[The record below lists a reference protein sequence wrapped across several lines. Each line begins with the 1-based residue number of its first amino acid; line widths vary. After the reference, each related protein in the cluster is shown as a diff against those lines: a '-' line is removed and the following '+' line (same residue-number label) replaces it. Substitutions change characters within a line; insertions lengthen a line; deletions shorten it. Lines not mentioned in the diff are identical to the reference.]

1 MILAIAIL
9 CIVALLLGLP
19 LFIGLG
25 TLGTLYQTHNAIDL
39 GASSFA
45 DLTRQLTVVFSDPLS
60 KLTGDQS
67 ALFLTIP
74 YFTLTGYL
82 IAHSHFATRVVNL
95 YLLLIRRIGRVG
107 TLGLGVV
114 CIFIAAL
121 FTPLT
126 GASGVTIVA
135 IGGILFPILTGAG
148 YTEKRALGL
157 ITASGSIGLLFSP
170 SLPVILFG
178 IMSENK
184 ADINEL
190 YRSGILP
197 GLLLLFS
204 LSVVVFF
211 YSFTGKK
218 STTLNLNASVKAVE
232 FSTRDA
238 LKLTLEIAAIPL
250 LYALMHSRYMI
261 ITELGVFFLLYYFIL
276 EVVIFREIS
285 VRKLLSVFEEA
296 IAMVGS
302 ILMIIFFA
310 MILTN
315 ALLYDAVPQK
325 LFGYISQYIH
335 SPLTFL
341 ILLNI
346 FLLIV
351 GSLMDI
357 FSAIIVI
364 APLVIP
370 IAESYQIP
378 MLHLGILFLTN
389 LEIGYLTPPVGLNL
403 FLSSLRFQKPMGE
416 IYKSIVPYLIALL
429 VAQIII
435 TYIPWL
441 SLWWKSGG

>member
-1 MILAIAIL
+1 MTAVIGIL
-9 CIVALLLGLP
+9 CVLALLFGLP

-25 TLGTLYQTHNAIDL
+25 ALGTLYQFTNNAAI
-39 GASSFA
+39 GADTFS
-45 DLTRQLTVVFSDPLS
+45 DITRQLTVVFSDPLS

-74 YFTLTGYL
+74 YFTLSGYL
-82 IAHSHFATRVVNL
+82 IAHSQFAARVVNL
-95 YLLLIRRIGRVG
+95 YLVLMKRVGKIG
-107 TLGLGVV
+107 TLGLGIV
-114 CIFIAAL
+114 CILIAAL

-148 YTEKRALGL
+148 FSERRALGL

-170 SLPVILFG
+170 SLPVMLFG

-190 YRSGILP
+190 YRAGILP
-197 GLLLLFS
+197 GLLLLLS
-204 LSVVVFF
+204 LAVVVFI
-211 YSFTGKK
+211 
-218 STTLNLNASVKAVE
+218 
-232 FSTRDA
+232 FSLRRDA
-238 LKLTLEIAAIPL
+238 VAESALREQLAAASFHTKDAIKLVAEIAALPV
-250 LYALMHSRYMI
+250 LYLLMHSRFMV
-261 ITELGVFFLLYYFIL
+261 ITDLGVVFLLYFFIL
-276 EVVIFREIS
+276 EVLVFRELPFQ
-285 VRKLLSVFEEA
+285 KLVKVFEEA
-296 IAMVGS
+296 ISMVGS
-302 ILMIIFFA
+302 IILIIFFA

-315 ALLYDAVPQK
+315 ALLYDGVPAK

-351 GSLMDI
+351 GALMDI

-364 APLVIP
+364 SPLIIP

-403 FLSSLRFQKPMGE
+403 FLSSLRFQKPMADV
-416 IYKSIVPYLIALL
+416 YKSIVPYLVALIIAQL
-429 VAQIII
+429 II
-435 TYIPWL
+435 TYVPWL
-441 SLWWKSGG
+441 SLWWK

>member
-1 MILAIAIL
+1 MIVAVGVIGV
-9 CIVALLLGLP
+9 VALLFGLP

-25 TLGTLYQTHNAIDL
+25 TLGTLYQTTNAIEL
-39 GASSFA
+39 GSTTVG

-82 IAHSHFATRVVNL
+82 IARSQFAARVVNL
-95 YLLLIRRIGRVG
+95 YLIVIRRVGKVG
-107 TLGLGVV
+107 TVGLGL
-114 CIFIAAL
+114 IAILIAAL

-148 YTEKRALGL
+148 YSEKRALGL

-178 IMSENK
+178 IMSNNK

-190 YRSGILP
+190 YRSGVLP
-197 GLLLLFS
+197 GIVLLLS
-204 LSVVVFF
+204 LSLVVFF
-211 YSFTGKK
+211 YSFSKK
-218 STTLNLNASVKAVE
+218 MSVANTLHTSTAHISFTRTDAV
-232 FSTRDA
+232 
-238 LKLTLEIAAIPL
+238 KLTLEIAAIPL
-250 LYALMHSRYMI
+250 LYLLMHSRYMI
-261 ITELGVFFLLYYFIL
+261 ITELGVFFLLYYFLL
-276 EVVIFREIS
+276 EVVIFREI
-285 VRKLLSVFEEA
+285 RFQKLMAVFEEA

-302 ILMIIFFA
+302 IILIIFFA

-315 ALLYDAVPQK
+315 ALLYDGVPAK
-325 LFGYISQYIH
+325 LFGFISQYIH

-341 ILLNI
+341 IVLNI

-364 APLVIP
+364 VPLIIP

-403 FLSSLRFQKPMGE
+403 FLSSLRFQKPMNE
-416 IYKSIVPYLIALL
+416 IYKSIIPYLLVLL
-429 VAQIII
+429 LAQIAI

-441 SLWWKSGG
+441 SLWWK

>member
-1 MILAIAIL
+1 MTLFLSSLAV
-9 CIVALLLGLP
+9 VALLFGMP

-25 TLGTLYQTHNAIDL
+25 VLGSLYQFGNATSL
-39 GASSFA
+39 GAESFA
-45 DLTRQLTVVFSDPLS
+45 DLSRQLTVVFSDPLA

-74 YFTLTGYL
+74 YFTLAGYL
-82 IAHSHFATRVVNL
+82 IAHSQFAARVVNL
-95 YLLLIRRIGRVG
+95 YLVVMRRVG
-107 TLGLGVV
+107 AFGTVGLGVI
-114 CIFIAAL
+114 CILIAAL

-148 YTEKRALGL
+148 YSERRALGL

-178 IMSENK
+178 IMSENR

-190 YRSGILP
+190 YRAGILP
-197 GLLLLFS
+197 GILLIAALTAVVIIFSFGRRQQNSALLDQQLRAAQFN
-204 LSVVVFF
+204 
-211 YSFTGKK
+211 G
-218 STTLNLNASVKAVE
+218 
-232 FSTRDA
+232 RDA
-238 LKLTLEIAAIPL
+238 IKLVFELAAIPL
-250 LYALMHSRYMI
+250 LYVLMHSRFMV
-261 ITELGVFFLLYYFIL
+261 ITELGVFFLLYYFLL
-276 EVVIFREIS
+276 EVVIFRELGFK
-285 VRKLLSVFEEA
+285 KLLAVFEEA

-302 ILMIIFFA
+302 IILIVFFA

-315 ALLYDAVPQK
+315 ALLYDGVPGK
-325 LFGYISQYIH
+325 LFGFISQYIH

-341 ILLNI
+341 MLLNI
-346 FLLIV
+346 FLLVV
-351 GSLMDI
+351 GALMDI

-403 FLSSLRFQKPMGE
+403 FLSSLRFQKPMAD
-416 IYKSIVPYLIALL
+416 IYGSIIPFLFALI
-429 VAQIII
+429 VAQLII
-435 TYIPWL
+435 TYVPWL
-441 SLWWKSGG
+441 SLWWK

>member
-1 MILAIAIL
+1 MT
-9 CIVALLLGLP
+9 IVLALLCTAALLFGMP

-25 TLGTLYQTHNAIDL
+25 ALGGLYQFQNTTSL
-39 GASSFA
+39 GAGGFSEIS
-45 DLTRQLTVVFSDPLS
+45 RQLTVIFSDPLS

-74 YFTLTGYL
+74 YFTLSGYL
-82 IAHSHFATRVVNL
+82 IAHSRFAARVINL
-95 YLLLIRRIGRVG
+95 YLMAMRSVGHVG
-107 TLGLGVV
+107 TLGLGIV
-114 CIFIAAL
+114 CILIAAL

-148 YTEKRALGL
+148 YSEKRALGL

-170 SLPVILFG
+170 SLPVMLFG
-178 IMSENK
+178 IMSDNK

-190 YRSGILP
+190 YRAGVFP
-197 GLLLLFS
+197 GFLLLGA
-204 LSVVVFF
+204 LSVVVLY
-211 YSFTGKK
+211 YSLRPDAAAQK
-218 STTLNLNASVKAVE
+218 NLADQLAAAR
-232 FSTRDA
+232 FDALDA
-238 LKLTLEIAAIPL
+238 LKLVLELAALPL
-250 LYALMHSRYMI
+250 LYVLMHSRFMV

-276 EVVIFREIS
+276 EVVIFREIGF
-285 VRKLLSVFEEA
+285 RKLAQVFEEA
-296 IAMVGS
+296 IAMIGS
-302 ILMIIFFA
+302 IILIIFFA

-315 ALLYDAVPQK
+315 ALLYDGVPAK

-351 GSLMDI
+351 GALMDI

-364 APLVIP
+364 SPLVIP

-403 FLSSLRFQKPMGE
+403 FLSSLRFQKPMAD
-416 IYKSIVPYLIALL
+416 IYRSIVPYLVALIIAQL
-429 VAQIII
+429 VI
-435 TYIPWL
+435 TYVPWL
-441 SLWWKSGG
+441 SLWWK

>member
-1 MILAIAIL
+1 MTALISVICIA
-9 CIVALLLGLP
+9 ALLFGMP
-19 LFIGLG
+19 LFVGLG
-25 TLGTLYQTHNAIDL
+25 VLGSLYQLGNVKSL
-39 GASSFA
+39 GADSIA
-45 DLTRQLTVVFSDPLS
+45 DISRQLTVIFSDPLS

-74 YFTLTGYL
+74 YFTLAGYL
-82 IAHSHFATRVVNL
+82 IAHSQFAARVVNL
-95 YLLLIRRIGRVG
+95 YLVVMRRVG
-107 TLGLGVV
+107 ALGAVGLGVI
-114 CIFIAAL
+114 CILIAAL

-135 IGGILFPILTGAG
+135 IGGILFPVLTGAG
-148 YTEKRALGL
+148 YSGRRALGL

-178 IMSENK
+178 IMSENR

-190 YRSGILP
+190 YRAGILP
-197 GLLLLFS
+197 GMLLIGALTL
-204 LSVVVFF
+204 VVVLFAPRR
-211 YSFTGKK
+211 SGA
-218 STTLNLNASVKAVE
+218 SGTLLAEQLQAAR
-232 FSTRDA
+232 FSSRDA
-238 LKLTLEIAAIPL
+238 VKLVFEVAAVPL
-250 LYALMHSRYMI
+250 LYVLMHSRFMI
-261 ITELGVFFLLYYFIL
+261 ITELGVFFLLYYFLL
-276 EVVIFREIS
+276 EVILFRELGAA
-285 VRKLLSVFEEA
+285 KLLLVFEEA

-302 ILMIIFFA
+302 IILIVFFA

-315 ALLYDAVPQK
+315 ALLYDGVPGK
-325 LFGYISQYIH
+325 LFTFISRHIH

-341 ILLNI
+341 MLLNV

-351 GSLMDI
+351 GALMDI

-403 FLSSLRFQKPMGE
+403 FLSSLRFQKPMAE
-416 IYKSIVPYLIALL
+416 VYRSIVPFLVVLL
-429 VAQIII
+429 CAQLMI
-435 TYIPWL
+435 TYVPWL
-441 SLWWKSGG
+441 SLWWK

>member
-1 MILAIAIL
+1 MTLFIASL
-9 CIVALLLGLP
+9 CVAALLFGMP

-25 TLGTLYQTHNAIDL
+25 VLGTLYQFGNAESL
-39 GASSFA
+39 GADSVA

-74 YFTLTGYL
+74 YFTLAGYL
-82 IAHSHFATRVVNL
+82 IAHSQFASRVVNL
-95 YLLLIRRIGRVG
+95 YLVILRRVG
-107 TLGLGVV
+107 AVGTVGLGVICV
-114 CIFIAAL
+114 LIAAL

-148 YTEKRALGL
+148 YSERRALGL

-178 IMSENK
+178 IMSENR

-190 YRSGILP
+190 YRAGILP
-197 GLLLLFS
+197 GILLIVALTI
-204 LSVVVFF
+204 VVAFF
-211 YSFTGKK
+211 AFGRTQRNSERLE
-218 STTLNLNASVKAVE
+218 SQLNAAKFGVQ
-232 FSTRDA
+232 DA
-238 LKLTLEIAAIPL
+238 MKLTLEIAAIPL
-250 LYALMHSRYMI
+250 LYVLMHSRFMV
-261 ITELGVFFLLYYFIL
+261 ITELGVFFLLYYFLL
-276 EVVIFREIS
+276 EVVVFREIGLK
-285 VRKLLSVFEEA
+285 KLLAVFEEA

-302 ILMIIFFA
+302 IILIIFFA

-315 ALLYDAVPQK
+315 ALLYDGVPGR
-325 LFGYISQYIH
+325 LFAFISEYIR

-341 ILLNI
+341 MLLNV

-351 GSLMDI
+351 GALMDI

-403 FLSSLRFQKPMGE
+403 FLSSLRFQRPMAE
-416 IYKSIVPYLIALL
+416 IYRSIVPYLVALIFAQL
-429 VAQIII
+429 VI
-435 TYIPWL
+435 TYVPWL
-441 SLWWKSGG
+441 SLWWK

>member
-1 MILAIAIL
+1 MTLALSLL
-9 CIVALLLGLP
+9 CFAAMLFGMP

-25 TLGTLYQTHNAIDL
+25 TLGTIYQQTNAAAI
-39 GASSFA
+39 GTESFA
-45 DLTRQLTVVFSDPLS
+45 DLTRQMTVIFSDPLA

-82 IAHSHFATRVVNL
+82 IAHSNFAKRVINL
-95 YLLLIRRIGRVG
+95 YLIAVRRVG
-107 TLGLGVV
+107 SVGTFGLGVV

-135 IGGILFPILTGAG
+135 IGGILFPILTGVG
-148 YTEKRALGL
+148 YSHKRAVGL

-170 SLPVILFG
+170 SLPVMLFG

-190 YRSGILP
+190 YRAGLLP
-197 GLLLLFS
+197 GLVLLLA
-204 LSVVVFF
+204 LATVVLLH
-211 YSFTGKK
+211 SFTAK
-218 STTLNLNASVKAVE
+218 TAAQASELKAQLDAAA
-232 FSTRDA
+232 FSARDA
-238 LKLTLEIAAIPL
+238 IKLGAELAAIPL
-250 LYALMHSRYMI
+250 LYVLMHSRFMV
-261 ITELGVFFLLYYFIL
+261 ITELGVFFLLYYLVL
-276 EVVIFREIS
+276 EVFIFREIGWS
-285 VRKLLSVFEEA
+285 KLVRVFEEA

-302 ILMIIFFA
+302 IIMIIFFA

-315 ALLYDAVPQK
+315 ALLYDALPGK
-325 LFGYISQYIH
+325 MFAFISQYIH
-335 SPLTFL
+335 SQLTFL
-341 ILLNI
+341 MLLNI

-351 GSLMDI
+351 GALMDI

-364 APLVIP
+364 SPLIIP

-378 MLHLGILFLTN
+378 MLHLGIIFLTN

-403 FLSSLRFQKPMGE
+403 FLSSLRFQKPMSE
-416 IYKSIVPYLIALL
+416 VYKSIIPYLLALIL
-429 VAQIII
+429 AQLLI
-435 TYIPWL
+435 TYVPWL
-441 SLWWKSGG
+441 SLWWR

>member
-1 MILAIAIL
+1 MIAALGIL
-9 CIVALLLGLP
+9 CIVALFFGLP

-25 TLGTLYQTHNAIDL
+25 TLGTLYQFNNTTAL
-39 GASSFA
+39 GAGSFGEI
-45 DLTRQLTVVFSDPLS
+45 TRQLTVVFSDPLS

-82 IAHSHFATRVVNL
+82 IAHSQFASRVVSL
-95 YLLLIRRIGRVG
+95 YLILMKRVGKIG

-114 CIFIAAL
+114 CILIAAL

-148 YTEKRALGL
+148 YSEKRALGL

-170 SLPVILFG
+170 SLPVMLFG
-178 IMSENK
+178 IMSDNK

-190 YRSGILP
+190 YRAGVLP
-197 GLLLLFS
+197 GLILLIALS
-204 LSVVVFF
+204 LVVLLH
-211 YSFTGKK
+211 SFRTEKASEESLK
-218 STTLNLNASVKAVE
+218 RHLATATFTLRDGVKLVAE
-232 FSTRDA
+232 
-238 LKLTLEIAAIPL
+238 LAAIPF
-250 LYALMHSRYMI
+250 LYLLMHSRFMV
-261 ITELGVFFLLYYFIL
+261 ITELGVFFLLYYFFL
-276 EVVIFREIS
+276 EVVIFREIGFK
-285 VRKLLSVFEEA
+285 KLVTVFEEA
-296 IAMVGS
+296 IAMIGS
-302 ILMIIFFA
+302 IILIIFFA

-315 ALLYDAVPQK
+315 ALLYDGVPAK
-325 LFGYISQYIH
+325 LFGFISQYIH

-341 ILLNI
+341 MLLNV

-351 GSLMDI
+351 GALMDI

-364 APLVIP
+364 VPLIIP

-403 FLSSLRFQKPMGE
+403 FLSSLRFQKPMSD

-429 VAQIII
+429 IAQLVI
-435 TYIPWL
+435 TYVPWL
-441 SLWWKSGG
+441 SLWWKGG

>member
-1 MILAIAIL
+1 MTLFLSSVAVA
-9 CIVALLLGLP
+9 ALLFGMP

-25 TLGTLYQTHNAIDL
+25 VLGALYQFGNAMSL
-39 GASSFA
+39 GAESLGDIS
-45 DLTRQLTVVFSDPLS
+45 RQLTVVFSDPLS

-74 YFTLTGYL
+74 YFTLAGYL
-82 IAHSHFATRVVNL
+82 IAHSQFAARVVNL
-95 YLLLIRRIGRVG
+95 YLVVMRRVG
-107 TLGLGVV
+107 AFGTVGLGVICV
-114 CIFIAAL
+114 LIAAL

-148 YTEKRALGL
+148 YTERRALGL

-178 IMSENK
+178 IMSENR

-190 YRSGILP
+190 YRAGILP
-197 GLLLLFS
+197 GILLIVALTI
-204 LSVVVFF
+204 VVVIF
-211 YSFTGKK
+211 SFGRTQR
-218 STTLNLNASVKAVE
+218 ASDLLAKQLQAAQ
-232 FSTRDA
+232 FSGRDA
-238 LKLTLEIAAIPL
+238 AKLVFELAAIPL
-250 LYALMHSRYMI
+250 LYVLMHSRFMV
-261 ITELGVFFLLYYFIL
+261 ITELGVFFLLYYFLL
-276 EVVIFREIS
+276 EVVIFRELGLK
-285 VRKLLSVFEEA
+285 KLFAVFEEA

-302 ILMIIFFA
+302 IILIIFFA

-315 ALLYDAVPQK
+315 ALLYDGVPGK
-325 LFGYISQYIH
+325 LFGFISQYIH

-341 ILLNI
+341 MLLNI

-351 GSLMDI
+351 GALMDI

-403 FLSSLRFQKPMGE
+403 FLSSLRFQRPMAD
-416 IYKSIVPYLIALL
+416 IYRSIVPFLIALVFAQL
-429 VAQIII
+429 VI
-435 TYIPWL
+435 TYVPWL
-441 SLWWKSGG
+441 SLWWK

>member
-1 MILAIAIL
+1 MTLFLSSLAV
-9 CIVALLLGLP
+9 VALLFGMP

-25 TLGTLYQTHNAIDL
+25 VLGSLYQFGNATSL
-39 GASSFA
+39 GAESFA
-45 DLTRQLTVVFSDPLS
+45 DLSRQLTVVFSDPLA

-74 YFTLTGYL
+74 YFTLAGYL
-82 IAHSHFATRVVNL
+82 IAHSQFAARVVNL
-95 YLLLIRRIGRVG
+95 YLVVMRRVG
-107 TLGLGVV
+107 AFGTVGLGVI
-114 CIFIAAL
+114 CILIAAL

-148 YTEKRALGL
+148 YSERRALGL

-178 IMSENK
+178 IMSENR

-190 YRSGILP
+190 YRAGILP
-197 GLLLLFS
+197 GILLIAALTAVVIIFSFGRRQQNSALLEQQLRAAQFNGHDAIK
-204 LSVVVFF
+204 LVFE
-211 YSFTGKK
+211 
-218 STTLNLNASVKAVE
+218 L
-232 FSTRDA
+232 
-238 LKLTLEIAAIPL
+238 AAIPL
-250 LYALMHSRYMI
+250 LYVLMHSRFMV
-261 ITELGVFFLLYYFIL
+261 ITELGVFFLLYYFLL
-276 EVVIFREIS
+276 EVVIFRELGFK
-285 VRKLLSVFEEA
+285 KLLAVFEEA

-302 ILMIIFFA
+302 IILIIFFA

-315 ALLYDAVPQK
+315 ALLYDGVPGK
-325 LFGYISQYIH
+325 LFGFISQYIH

-341 ILLNI
+341 MLLNI
-346 FLLIV
+346 FLLVV
-351 GSLMDI
+351 GALMDI

-403 FLSSLRFQKPMGE
+403 FLSSLRFQKPMAD
-416 IYKSIVPYLIALL
+416 IYGSIIPFLFALI
-429 VAQIII
+429 VAQLII
-435 TYIPWL
+435 TYVPWL
-441 SLWWKSGG
+441 SLWWK

>member
-1 MILAIAIL
+1 M
-9 CIVALLLGLP
+9 ALLLGMP

-25 TLGTLYQTHNAIDL
+25 ALGSLYQFQNTTAL
-39 GASSFA
+39 GAGSLA
-45 DLTRQLTVVFSDPLS
+45 EITRQLTVVFSDPLS

-74 YFTLTGYL
+74 YFTLSGYL
-82 IAHSHFATRVVNL
+82 IAHSNFAARVINL
-95 YLLLIRRIGRVG
+95 YLIGMRRVG
-107 TLGLGVV
+107 SVGTFGLGIV
-114 CIFIAAL
+114 CILIAAL

-148 YTEKRALGL
+148 YSEKRALGL

-170 SLPVILFG
+170 SLPVMLFG
-178 IMSENK
+178 IMSDNK

-190 YRSGILP
+190 YRAGVLP
-197 GLLLLFS
+197 GMLLLVA
-204 LSVVVFF
+204 LSVVVLF
-211 YSFTGKK
+211 YSLKPDAAGQADLTVQ
-218 STTLNLNASVKAVE
+218 LNAAK
-232 FSTRDA
+232 FDLKDA
-238 LKLTLEIAAIPL
+238 LKLVLELAALPL
-250 LYALMHSRYMI
+250 LYVLMHSRFMV

-276 EVVIFREIS
+276 EVLVFREIGLK
-285 VRKLLSVFEEA
+285 KLAAVFEEA
-296 IAMVGS
+296 ISMIGS
-302 ILMIIFFA
+302 IILIIFFA

-315 ALLYDAVPQK
+315 ALLYDGVPAK
-325 LFGYISQYIH
+325 LFGFISQYIH

-341 ILLNI
+341 VLLNV

-351 GSLMDI
+351 GALMDI

-364 APLVIP
+364 SPLVIP

-403 FLSSLRFQKPMGE
+403 FLSSLRFQKPMAD
-416 IYKSIVPYLIALL
+416 IYRSIVPFLIALI
-429 VAQIII
+429 VAQLVI
-435 TYIPWL
+435 TYVPWL
-441 SLWWKSGG
+441 SLWWK

>member
-1 MILAIAIL
+1 MTILIAL
-9 CIVALLLGLP
+9 VCVAALLFGMP

-25 TLGTLYQTHNAIDL
+25 TLGTLYQFGNNAAN
-39 GASSFA
+39 GASTFA
-45 DLTRQLTVVFSDPLS
+45 DVTRQLTVVFSDPLG

-82 IAHSHFATRVVNL
+82 IAHSQFATRVVNL
-95 YLLLIRRIGRVG
+95 YLILMKRVGSVG
-107 TLGLGVV
+107 TLGLGLV
-114 CIFIAAL
+114 CILIAAL

-148 YTEKRALGL
+148 YSDKRALGL

-170 SLPVILFG
+170 SLPVMLFG

-190 YRSGILP
+190 YRAGVLP
-197 GLLLLFS
+197 GLLLLTA
-204 LSVVVFF
+204 LGVVVG
-211 YSFTGKK
+211 YNALRQNS
-218 STTLNLNASVKAVE
+218 STAQNLTQALQKAH
-232 FSTRDA
+232 FSARDA
-238 LKLTLEIAAIPL
+238 IKLLFEIAAIPL
-250 LYALMHSRYMI
+250 LYILMHSKFMV
-261 ITELGVFFLLYYFIL
+261 ITELGVFFLLYYFML
-276 EVVIFREIS
+276 EVLIFREIGLS
-285 VRKLLSVFEEA
+285 KLAAVFEEA
-296 IAMVGS
+296 IAMIGS
-302 ILMIIFFA
+302 IILIIFFA

-315 ALLYDAVPQK
+315 ALLYDNVPAK
-325 LFGYISQYIH
+325 LFGFISGYIK
-335 SPLTFL
+335 SPITFL

-351 GSLMDI
+351 GALMDI

-364 APLVIP
+364 SPLIIP

-403 FLSSLRFQKPMGE
+403 FLSSLRFQKPMAE
-416 IYKSIVPYLIALL
+416 VYRSIVPYLVALII
-429 VAQIII
+429 AQIVI
-435 TYIPWL
+435 TYVPWL
-441 SLWWKSGG
+441 SLWWR

>member
-1 MILAIAIL
+1 MTFFVSSLAVA
-9 CIVALLLGLP
+9 ALLFGMP

-25 TLGTLYQTHNAIDL
+25 VLGALYQYGNARSL
-39 GASSFA
+39 GAVSLS
-45 DLTRQLTVVFSDPLS
+45 DISQQLTVVFSDPLS

-74 YFTLTGYL
+74 YFTLAGYL
-82 IAHSHFATRVVNL
+82 IAHSQFAVRVVNL
-95 YLLLIRRIGRVG
+95 YLVVMRRVG
-107 TLGLGVV
+107 AFGTIGLGVICV
-114 CIFIAAL
+114 LIAAL

-148 YTEKRALGL
+148 YTERRALGL

-178 IMSENK
+178 IMSENR

-190 YRSGILP
+190 YRAGILP
-197 GLLLLFS
+197 GILLISALTIVVSIFS
-204 LSVVVFF
+204 LGR
-211 YSFTGKK
+211 TQR
-218 STTLNLNASVKAVE
+218 ASDILDKQLQAAQ
-232 FSTRDA
+232 FSGRDA
-238 LKLTLEIAAIPL
+238 AKLVFELAAIPL
-250 LYALMHSRYMI
+250 LYVLMHSRFMV
-261 ITELGVFFLLYYFIL
+261 ITELGVFFLLYYFLL
-276 EVVIFREIS
+276 EVVIFRELGLK
-285 VRKLLSVFEEA
+285 KLLSVFEEA

-302 ILMIIFFA
+302 IILIVFFA

-315 ALLYDAVPQK
+315 ALLYDGVPGK
-325 LFGYISQYIH
+325 LFGFISQYIH

-341 ILLNI
+341 MLLNI

-351 GSLMDI
+351 GALMDI

-403 FLSSLRFQKPMGE
+403 FLSSLRFQRPMAD
-416 IYKSIVPYLIALL
+416 IYRSIVPFLIALVFAQL
-429 VAQIII
+429 VI
-435 TYIPWL
+435 TYVPWL
-441 SLWWKSGG
+441 SLWWK

>member
-1 MILAIAIL
+1 MTLFLSSLAV
-9 CIVALLLGLP
+9 VALLFGMP

-25 TLGTLYQTHNAIDL
+25 VLGSLYQFGNATSL
-39 GASSFA
+39 GAESFA
-45 DLTRQLTVVFSDPLS
+45 DLSRQLTVAFSDPLA

-74 YFTLTGYL
+74 YFTLAGYL
-82 IAHSHFATRVVNL
+82 IAHSQFAARVVNL
-95 YLLLIRRIGRVG
+95 YLVVMRRVG
-107 TLGLGVV
+107 AFGTVGLGVI
-114 CIFIAAL
+114 CILIAAL

-148 YTEKRALGL
+148 YSERRALGL

-178 IMSENK
+178 IMSENR

-190 YRSGILP
+190 YRAGILP
-197 GLLLLFS
+197 GILLIAALA
-204 LSVVVFF
+204 VVVIIF
-211 YSFTGKK
+211 SFGRRQQ
-218 STTLNLNASVKAVE
+218 NNALLEQQLRAAQ
-232 FSTRDA
+232 FNGRDA
-238 LKLTLEIAAIPL
+238 IKLVFELAAIPL
-250 LYALMHSRYMI
+250 LYVLMHSRFMV
-261 ITELGVFFLLYYFIL
+261 ITELGVFFLLYYFLL
-276 EVVIFREIS
+276 EVVIFRELGFK
-285 VRKLLSVFEEA
+285 KLLAVFEEA

-302 ILMIIFFA
+302 IILIVFFA
-310 MILTN
+310 MILTH
-315 ALLYDAVPQK
+315 ALLYDGVPGK
-325 LFGYISQYIH
+325 LFGFISQYIH

-341 ILLNI
+341 MLLNI

-351 GSLMDI
+351 GALMDI

-403 FLSSLRFQKPMGE
+403 FLSSLRFQKPMAD
-416 IYKSIVPYLIALL
+416 IYRSIIPFLFALI
-429 VAQIII
+429 VAQLII
-435 TYIPWL
+435 TYVPWL
-441 SLWWKSGG
+441 SLWWK

>member
-1 MILAIAIL
+1 MTLFLSSLAV
-9 CIVALLLGLP
+9 VALLFGMP

-25 TLGTLYQTHNAIDL
+25 VLGSLYQFGNATSL
-39 GASSFA
+39 GAESFA
-45 DLTRQLTVVFSDPLS
+45 DLSRQLTVAFSDPLS

-74 YFTLTGYL
+74 YFTLAGYL
-82 IAHSHFATRVVNL
+82 IAHSQFAARVVNL
-95 YLLLIRRIGRVG
+95 YLVVMRRVG
-107 TLGLGVV
+107 AFGTVGLGVI
-114 CIFIAAL
+114 CILIAAL

-148 YTEKRALGL
+148 YSERRALGL

-178 IMSENK
+178 IMSENR

-190 YRSGILP
+190 YRAGILP
-197 GLLLLFS
+197 GILLIAALA
-204 LSVVVFF
+204 VVVIIF
-211 YSFTGKK
+211 SFGRRQQN
-218 STTLNLNASVKAVE
+218 SALLEQQLRAAQFNG
-232 FSTRDA
+232 RDA
-238 LKLTLEIAAIPL
+238 IKLVFELAAIPL
-250 LYALMHSRYMI
+250 LYVLMHSRFMV
-261 ITELGVFFLLYYFIL
+261 ITELGVFFLLYYFLL
-276 EVVIFREIS
+276 EVVIFRELGFK
-285 VRKLLSVFEEA
+285 KLLAVFEEA

-302 ILMIIFFA
+302 IILIVFFA

-315 ALLYDAVPQK
+315 ALLYDGVPGK
-325 LFGYISQYIH
+325 LFGFISQYIH

-341 ILLNI
+341 MLLNI
-346 FLLIV
+346 FLLVV
-351 GSLMDI
+351 GALMDI

-403 FLSSLRFQKPMGE
+403 FLSSLRFQKPMAD
-416 IYKSIVPYLIALL
+416 IYGSIIPFLFALI
-429 VAQIII
+429 VAQLII
-435 TYIPWL
+435 TYVPWL
-441 SLWWKSGG
+441 SLWWK

>member
-1 MILAIAIL
+1 MIVAVGVIGV
-9 CIVALLLGLP
+9 VALLFGLP

-25 TLGTLYQTHNAIDL
+25 TLGTLYQTTNAIEL
-39 GASSFA
+39 GSTTVG

-82 IAHSHFATRVVNL
+82 IARSQFAARVVNL
-95 YLLLIRRIGRVG
+95 YLIVIRRVGKVG
-107 TLGLGVV
+107 TVGLGL
-114 CIFIAAL
+114 IAILIAAL

-148 YTEKRALGL
+148 YSEKRALGL

-178 IMSENK
+178 IMSNNK

-190 YRSGILP
+190 YRSGVLP
-197 GLLLLFS
+197 GIVLLLS
-204 LSVVVFF
+204 LSLVVFF
-211 YSFTGKK
+211 YSFSKK
-218 STTLNLNASVKAVE
+218 MSVANTLHTSTAHISFTRSDAV
-232 FSTRDA
+232 
-238 LKLTLEIAAIPL
+238 KLTLEIAAIPL
-250 LYALMHSRYMI
+250 LYLLMHSRYMI
-261 ITELGVFFLLYYFIL
+261 ITELGVFFLLYYFLL
-276 EVVIFREIS
+276 EVVIFREI
-285 VRKLLSVFEEA
+285 RFQKLMAVFEEA

-302 ILMIIFFA
+302 IILIIFFA

-315 ALLYDAVPQK
+315 ALLYDGVPAK
-325 LFGYISQYIH
+325 LFGFISQYIH

-341 ILLNI
+341 IVLNI

-364 APLVIP
+364 VPLIIP

-403 FLSSLRFQKPMGE
+403 FLSSLRFQKPMNE
-416 IYKSIVPYLIALL
+416 IYKSIIPYLLVLL
-429 VAQIII
+429 LAQIAI

-441 SLWWKSGG
+441 SLWWK

>member
-1 MILAIAIL
+1 MTALISVICIA
-9 CIVALLLGLP
+9 ALLFGMP
-19 LFIGLG
+19 LFVGLG
-25 TLGTLYQTHNAIDL
+25 VLGSLYQLGNVKSL
-39 GASSFA
+39 GADSIA
-45 DLTRQLTVVFSDPLS
+45 DISRQLTVIFSDPLS

-74 YFTLTGYL
+74 YFTLAGYL
-82 IAHSHFATRVVNL
+82 IAHSQFAARVVNL
-95 YLLLIRRIGRVG
+95 YLVVMRRVG
-107 TLGLGVV
+107 ALGAVGLGVI
-114 CIFIAAL
+114 CILIAAL

-135 IGGILFPILTGAG
+135 IGGILFPVLTGAG
-148 YTEKRALGL
+148 YSGRRALGL

-178 IMSENK
+178 IMSENR

-190 YRSGILP
+190 YRAGILP
-197 GLLLLFS
+197 GMLLIGALTL
-204 LSVVVFF
+204 VVVLFAPRR
-211 YSFTGKK
+211 SG
-218 STTLNLNASVKAVE
+218 ASGALLAE
-232 FSTRDA
+232 QLQAARFSSRDA
-238 LKLTLEIAAIPL
+238 VKLVFEVAAVPL
-250 LYALMHSRYMI
+250 LYVLMHSRFMI
-261 ITELGVFFLLYYFIL
+261 ITELGVFFLLYYFLL
-276 EVVIFREIS
+276 EVILFRELGAA
-285 VRKLLSVFEEA
+285 KLLLVFEEA

-302 ILMIIFFA
+302 IILIVFFA

-315 ALLYDAVPQK
+315 ALLYDGVPGK
-325 LFGYISQYIH
+325 LFTFISRHIH

-341 ILLNI
+341 MLLNV

-351 GSLMDI
+351 GALMDI

-403 FLSSLRFQKPMGE
+403 FLSSLRFQKPMAE
-416 IYKSIVPYLIALL
+416 VYRSIVPFLVALL
-429 VAQIII
+429 CAQLMI
-435 TYIPWL
+435 TYVPWL
-441 SLWWKSGG
+441 SLWWK

>member
-1 MILAIAIL
+1 MTSAIATL
-9 CIVALLLGLP
+9 CSAALLAGMP

-25 TLGTLYQTHNAIDL
+25 VLGVLYQWNNAVSL
-39 GASSFA
+39 GADA
-45 DLTRQLTVVFSDPLS
+45 LPEILRQLTVAFSDPLS

-82 IAHSHFATRVVNL
+82 IAHSQFAARVVNL
-95 YLLLIRRIGRVG
+95 YLVAVRRIGKIG
-107 TLGLGVV
+107 TVGLGTI
-114 CIFIAAL
+114 CILIAAL

-135 IGGILFPILTGAG
+135 IGGILYPILVGAG
-148 YTEKRALGL
+148 YSERRALGL

-178 IMSENK
+178 IMSDNR

-190 YRSGILP
+190 YRAGVVP
-197 GLLLLFS
+197 GMVLIAALVMVVVIFSYGSKKRESTLLLNEL
-204 LSVVVFF
+204 
-211 YSFTGKK
+211 
-218 STTLNLNASVKAVE
+218 TTATFN
-232 FSTRDA
+232 FRDA
-238 LKLTLEIAAIPL
+238 AKLTLELAALPL
-250 LYALMHSRYMI
+250 LYALMHSRFMV
-261 ITELGVFFLLYYFIL
+261 ITELGVFFLLYYFLL
-276 EVVIFREIS
+276 EVVIFREIGLK
-285 VRKLLSVFEEA
+285 KLIAVFEEA
-296 IAMVGS
+296 ISMVGAI
-302 ILMIIFFA
+302 ILIIFFA

-315 ALLYDAVPQK
+315 ALLYDGVPGK
-325 LFGYISQYIH
+325 LFNFISQYIR

-341 ILLNI
+341 MLLNI

-351 GSLMDI
+351 GALMDI

-364 APLVIP
+364 APLIIP

-403 FLSSLRFQKPMGE
+403 FLSSLRFQKPMAE
-416 IYKSIVPYLIALL
+416 IYRSIVPFLLALL
-429 VAQIII
+429 VAQLAI
-435 TYIPWL
+435 TYVPWL
-441 SLWWKSGG
+441 SLWWR

>member
-1 MILAIAIL
+1 MTLFLSSLAV
-9 CIVALLLGLP
+9 VALLFGMP

-25 TLGTLYQTHNAIDL
+25 VLGALYQFGNATSL
-39 GASSFA
+39 GAVSFS
-45 DLTRQLTVVFSDPLS
+45 DVSQQLTVVFSDPLS

-74 YFTLTGYL
+74 YFTLAGYL
-82 IAHSHFATRVVNL
+82 IAHSQFAVRVVNL
-95 YLLLIRRIGRVG
+95 YLVVMRRVG
-107 TLGLGVV
+107 AFGTVGLGVI
-114 CIFIAAL
+114 CILIAAL

-148 YTEKRALGL
+148 YSERRALGL

-178 IMSENK
+178 IMSENR

-190 YRSGILP
+190 YRAGILP
-197 GLLLLFS
+197 GILLISALTLVVIIFSFGRRQQNSALLEQQLRAAQFNGRDAIKLLFE
-204 LSVVVFF
+204 L
-211 YSFTGKK
+211 
-218 STTLNLNASVKAVE
+218 
-232 FSTRDA
+232 
-238 LKLTLEIAAIPL
+238 AAIPL
-250 LYALMHSRYMI
+250 LYVLMHSRFMV
-261 ITELGVFFLLYYFIL
+261 ITELGVFFLLYYFLL
-276 EVVIFREIS
+276 EVVIFRELGFK
-285 VRKLLSVFEEA
+285 KLLAVFEEA

-302 ILMIIFFA
+302 IILIIFFA

-315 ALLYDAVPQK
+315 ALLYDGVPGK
-325 LFGYISQYIH
+325 LFGFISQYIH

-341 ILLNI
+341 MLLNI
-346 FLLIV
+346 FLLVV
-351 GSLMDI
+351 GALMDI

-403 FLSSLRFQKPMGE
+403 FLSSLRFQKPMAD
-416 IYKSIVPYLIALL
+416 IYRSIIPFLFALI
-429 VAQIII
+429 VAQLVI
-435 TYIPWL
+435 TYVPWL
-441 SLWWKSGG
+441 SLWWK

>member
-1 MILAIAIL
+1 MTLFLASLA
-9 CIVALLLGLP
+9 VAALLFGMP

-25 TLGTLYQTHNAIDL
+25 VLGTLYQFGNAESL
-39 GASSFA
+39 GAESIA
-45 DLTRQLTVVFSDPLS
+45 DLSRQLTVVFSDPLS

-74 YFTLTGYL
+74 YFTLAGYL
-82 IAHSHFATRVVNL
+82 IAHSQFAARVVNL
-95 YLLLIRRIGRVG
+95 YLVVMRRVG
-107 TLGLGVV
+107 ALGAVGLGVICV
-114 CIFIAAL
+114 LIAAL

-148 YTEKRALGL
+148 YTERRALGL

-178 IMSENK
+178 IMSENR

-190 YRSGILP
+190 YRAGILP
-197 GLLLLFS
+197 GILLIVALT
-204 LSVVVFF
+204 VVVIFF
-211 YSFTGKK
+211 
-218 STTLNLNASVKAVE
+218 TLGRTQRASDLLEQQLRAAQ
-232 FSTRDA
+232 FSGSDA
-238 LKLTLEIAAIPL
+238 IKLVFELAAIPL
-250 LYALMHSRYMI
+250 LYVLMHSRFMI
-261 ITELGVFFLLYYFIL
+261 ITELGVFFLLYYFLL
-276 EVVIFREIS
+276 EVVVFRELGMK
-285 VRKLLSVFEEA
+285 KLLGVFEEA

-302 ILMIIFFA
+302 IILIIFFA

-315 ALLYDAVPQK
+315 ALLYDGVPGK
-325 LFGYISQYIH
+325 LFGFISQYIH

-341 ILLNI
+341 MLLNI

-351 GSLMDI
+351 GALMDI

-364 APLVIP
+364 APLIIP

-403 FLSSLRFQKPMGE
+403 FLSSLRFQKPMADV
-416 IYKSIVPYLIALL
+416 YRSIVPFLIALV
-429 VAQIII
+429 VAQLII
-435 TYIPWL
+435 TYVPWL
-441 SLWWKSGG
+441 SLWWK

>member
-1 MILAIAIL
+1 MTLFLSSLAV
-9 CIVALLLGLP
+9 VALLFGMP

-25 TLGTLYQTHNAIDL
+25 VLGALYQFGNATSL
-39 GASSFA
+39 GAVSFS
-45 DLTRQLTVVFSDPLS
+45 DVSQQLTVVFSDPLS

-82 IAHSHFATRVVNL
+82 IAHSQFAVRVVNL
-95 YLLLIRRIGRVG
+95 YLVVMRRVG
-107 TLGLGVV
+107 AFGTVGLGVI
-114 CIFIAAL
+114 CILIAAL

-148 YTEKRALGL
+148 YSERRALGL

-178 IMSENK
+178 IMSENR

-190 YRSGILP
+190 YRAGILP
-197 GLLLLFS
+197 GILLISALTLVVIIFSFGRRQQNSALLEQQLRAAQFNGRDAIKLLFE
-204 LSVVVFF
+204 L
-211 YSFTGKK
+211 
-218 STTLNLNASVKAVE
+218 
-232 FSTRDA
+232 
-238 LKLTLEIAAIPL
+238 AAIPL
-250 LYALMHSRYMI
+250 LYVLMHSRFMV
-261 ITELGVFFLLYYFIL
+261 ITELGVFFLLYYFLL
-276 EVVIFREIS
+276 EVVIFRELGFK
-285 VRKLLSVFEEA
+285 KLLAVFEEA

-302 ILMIIFFA
+302 IILIIFFA

-315 ALLYDAVPQK
+315 ALLYDGVPGK
-325 LFGYISQYIH
+325 LFGFISQYIH

-341 ILLNI
+341 MLLNI
-346 FLLIV
+346 FLLVV
-351 GSLMDI
+351 GALMDI

-403 FLSSLRFQKPMGE
+403 FLSSLRFQKPMAD
-416 IYKSIVPYLIALL
+416 IYRSIIPFLFALI
-429 VAQIII
+429 VAQLVI
-435 TYIPWL
+435 TYVPWL
-441 SLWWKSGG
+441 SLWWK

>member
-1 MILAIAIL
+1 MIIALALL
-9 CIVALLLGLP
+9 CTLALLLGMP

-25 TLGTLYQTHNAIDL
+25 ALGGLYQFQNTTSL
-39 GASSFA
+39 GAGGFSEI
-45 DLTRQLTVVFSDPLS
+45 TRQLTVIFSDPLS

-74 YFTLTGYL
+74 YFTLSGYL
-82 IAHSHFATRVVNL
+82 IAHSRFAARVINL
-95 YLLLIRRIGRVG
+95 YLIAMRRVGNVG
-107 TLGLGVV
+107 TLGLGIV
-114 CIFIAAL
+114 CILIAAL

-148 YTEKRALGL
+148 YSEKRALGL

-170 SLPVILFG
+170 SLPVMLFG
-178 IMSENK
+178 IMSDNK

-190 YRSGILP
+190 YRAGVLP
-197 GLLLLFS
+197 GFLLLAA
-204 LSVVVFF
+204 LSVVVLY
-211 YSFTGKK
+211 YSLRPDAAAQRGIADQ
-218 STTLNLNASVKAVE
+218 LASAR
-232 FSTRDA
+232 FDATDA
-238 LKLTLEIAAIPL
+238 LKLVLELAALPL
-250 LYALMHSRYMI
+250 LYVLMHSRFMV
-261 ITELGVFFLLYYFIL
+261 ITELGVFFLLYYFFL
-276 EVVIFREIS
+276 EVVIFREIGFG
-285 VRKLLSVFEEA
+285 KLAQVFEEA
-296 IAMVGS
+296 IAMIGS
-302 ILMIIFFA
+302 IILIIFFA

-315 ALLYDAVPQK
+315 ALLYDGVPAK

-351 GSLMDI
+351 GALMDI

-364 APLVIP
+364 SPLVIP

-403 FLSSLRFQKPMGE
+403 FLSSLRFQKPMADV
-416 IYKSIVPYLIALL
+416 YRSIVPYLIALI
-429 VAQIII
+429 VAQLVI
-435 TYIPWL
+435 TYVPWL
-441 SLWWKSGG
+441 SLWWR

>member
-1 MILAIAIL
+1 MIVVLAAV
-9 CIVALLLGLP
+9 CVVALFFGMP

-25 TLGTLYQTHNAIDL
+25 TLGALYQYTNATSL
-39 GASSFA
+39 GALSAA
-45 DLTRQLTVVFSDPLS
+45 DISRQLTVVFSDPFS

-74 YFTLTGYL
+74 FFTLTGYL

-95 YLLLIRRIGRVG
+95 YLVIMKRVG
-107 TLGLGVV
+107 NIGALGLGIV
-114 CIFIAAL
+114 CILIAAI

-148 YTEKRALGL
+148 YSEKRALGL

-170 SLPVILFG
+170 SLPVMLFG
-178 IMSENK
+178 IMSDNK

-190 YRSGILP
+190 YRAGVLP
-197 GLLLLFS
+197 GMLLLAALS
-204 LSVVVFF
+204 LVVLF
-211 YSFTGKK
+211 YSFRRG
-218 STTLNLNASVKAVE
+218 ASEEAALKAHFATAT
-232 FSTRDA
+232 FSARDA
-238 LKLTLEIAAIPL
+238 LKLTAEIAAIPL
-250 LYALMHSRYMI
+250 LYALMHSRFMI
-261 ITELGVFFLLYYFIL
+261 ITELGVFFLLYYFML

-285 VRKLLSVFEEA
+285 LKKLSAVFEEA
-296 IAMVGS
+296 ISMVGS
-302 ILMIIFFA
+302 IILIIFFA

-315 ALLYDAVPQK
+315 ALLYDGVPGK
-325 LFGYISQYIH
+325 LFGFISQYIH

-341 ILLNI
+341 MLLNV

-351 GSLMDI
+351 GALMDI

-364 APLVIP
+364 SPLVIP

-403 FLSSLRFQKPMGE
+403 FLSSLRFHRPMSE
-416 IYKSIVPYLIALL
+416 VYRSIVPFLIALI
-429 VAQIII
+429 VAQLVI
-435 TYIPWL
+435 TYVPWL
-441 SLWWKSGG
+441 SLWWK